1 MNRKKQIV
9 SILLILS
16 VLFCVGCTNPSNPPL
31 AKNEDATEG
40 SLVEKDDTSTAEDSQ
55 YEKKDAYVKLEFVNE
70 IPYSTVKEFDITI
83 YNYSSDISYC
93 MVSPECGSVSTD
105 KMYLEKEN
113 EITYYLPDSMEDLK
127 RDWIVI
133 EYYDQDAN
141 LIQDSKISVTYNSDA
156 NSVQI
161 FEIQETEE

>member
-1 MNRKKQIV
+1 
-9 SILLILS
+9 
-16 VLFCVGCTNPSNPPL
+16 
-31 AKNEDATEG
+31 
-40 SLVEKDDTSTAEDSQ
+40 
-55 YEKKDAYVKLEFVNE
+55 
-70 IPYSTVKEFDITI
+70 
-83 YNYSSDISYC
+83 
-93 MVSPECGSVSTD
+93 
-105 KMYLEKEN
+105 MYLEKEN

>member
-1 MNRKKQIV
+1 
-9 SILLILS
+9 
-16 VLFCVGCTNPSNPPL
+16 
-31 AKNEDATEG
+31 
-40 SLVEKDDTSTAEDSQ
+40 
-55 YEKKDAYVKLEFVNE
+55 
-70 IPYSTVKEFDITI
+70 
-83 YNYSSDISYC
+83 
-93 MVSPECGSVSTD
+93 MVSPECGSVSAD

-113 EITYYLPDSMEDLK
+113 EITYYLPDSMEDVK

>member
-1 MNRKKQIV
+1 
-9 SILLILS
+9 
-16 VLFCVGCTNPSNPPL
+16 
-31 AKNEDATEG
+31 
-40 SLVEKDDTSTAEDSQ
+40 
-55 YEKKDAYVKLEFVNE
+55 
-70 IPYSTVKEFDITI
+70 
-83 YNYSSDISYC
+83 
-93 MVSPECGSVSTD
+93 
-105 KMYLEKEN
+105 
-113 EITYYLPDSMEDLK
+113 MEDLK